1 MRAKLNYMLAVF
13 LREEKCVSACVYETK
28 KNAFVAISI
37 QTDLCCR
44 LSSASS
50 FEFVFLCFI
59 ACTQKLSRVIFF
71 LSSFWWQKTSA
82 FYWVDWEVWMKKSF
96 SLSFFLFIFTHL
108 ISTLTSH
115 FSLSTA
121 TRTIKKEIP
130 LQKFLSKIFTYIFRR
145 CYVVVEISSLFSFS
159 SSEDGVRRKMVLFA
173 RTTIT
178 GCNISI
184 FSRPLPWK

>member
-1 MRAKLNYMLAVF
+1 MLP
-13 LREEKCVSACVYETK
+13 L
-28 KNAFVAISI
+28 II
-37 QTDLCCR
+37 
-44 LSSASS
+44 
-50 FEFVFLCFI
+50 CFI
-59 ACTQKLSRVIFF
+59 LWVCIPVLYCLYTEVISCNFLFKFILVAKNFCILLSRLGSLNEKKFFALIFF
-71 LSSFWWQKTSA
+71 IYLHTSY
-82 FYWVDWEVWMKKSF
+82 FHF
-96 SLSFFLFIFTHL
+96 N
-108 ISTLTSH
+108 

>member
-1 MRAKLNYMLAVF
+1 MLP
-13 LREEKCVSACVYETK
+13 L
-28 KNAFVAISI
+28 II
-37 QTDLCCR
+37 
-44 LSSASS
+44 
-50 FEFVFLCFI
+50 CFI
-59 ACTQKLSRVIFF
+59 LWVCIPVLYCLYTEVISCNFLFKFILVAKNFCILLSRLGSLNEKKFF
-71 LSSFWWQKTSA
+71 ALI
-82 FYWVDWEVWMKKSF
+82 
-96 SLSFFLFIFTHL
+96 FLFIFTHL